1 MKLIIDIITI
11 GFEFALL
18 LNGLIVI
25 PQIIKI
31 IQTKNA
37 KNLSFLTFFGFWILQ
52 IMMILHGYFHN
63 DLTLAIGMILSVIT
77 TGILVILILVHGNGI
92 FRKTLS

>member
-1 MKLIIDIITI
+1 MNVIINIINV
-11 GFEFALL
+11 GFGFALL

-52 IMMILHGYFHN
+52 VAMILHGYFHN
-63 DLTLAIGMILSVIT
+63 DLKLAIGMLLSIIT
-77 TGILVILILVHGNGI
+77 TGILTILIFVYGNGI
-92 FRKTLS
+92 FRKGAA